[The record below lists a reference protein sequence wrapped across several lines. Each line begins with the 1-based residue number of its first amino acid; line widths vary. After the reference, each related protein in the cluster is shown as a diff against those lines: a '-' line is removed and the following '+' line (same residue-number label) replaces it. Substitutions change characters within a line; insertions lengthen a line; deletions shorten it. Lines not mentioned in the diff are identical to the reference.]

1 MGEEWNGDYNPL
13 ADPEERRVLFGA
25 LDSFSRYRK
34 TAHYNVTHRRRQNF
48 YAMKSRHWQMLAEPP
63 FNILANLECVDD
75 AIDANADIADQILT
89 HALPGF
95 ALAKAPQNP
104 DREWRGAASA
114 EDLSKAQTTI
124 KQFYRDWSAEGAA
137 ERGACN
143 EPVLYNIDQL
153 YADVVDKGKIK
164 VLVPG
169 AGLGRLVFELC
180 KSGYTVEG
188 NEISYHQLV
197 ASSWVLNHCLKA
209 EQYELFPFA
218 LEFNNVISR
227 SHQLRSM
234 KIPDVH
240 PATELERASVS
251 TPTHAFERMSMT
263 ASDFVSH
270 YGSEDCHEVFDI
282 VASVFFIDTAPNI
295 IRYME
300 VVHNCLKP
308 GGVWV
313 NVGPLLWH
321 FSGRAPRDNTEGAER
336 RANGD
341 KEGVGEPGSVELT
354 VQEVLLLVER
364 MGFEIT
370 KQEVREVE
378 AGYIQNPE
386 SLLLNVYRLSHW
398 IARKKP

>member
-1 MGEEWNGDYNPL
+1 VIEN
-13 ADPEERRVLFGA
+13 
-25 LDSFSRYRK
+25 SRYRK

-48 YAMKSRHWQMLAEPP
+48 YAMKSRHWQMLSKPP
-63 FNILANLECVDD
+63 FNILSTLESVDD
-75 AIDANADIADQILT
+75 AIDANGDIADQILKNG
-89 HALPGF
+89 LPGF
-95 ALAKAPQNP
+95 ALAESPQSP
-104 DREWRGAASA
+104 DRDWRGTASA
-114 EDLSKAQTTI
+114 EDMGKARTTI

-137 ERGACN
+137 ERRACN
-143 EPVLYNIDQL
+143 EPVLQDVHQL
-153 YADVVDKGKIK
+153 NADVVDKGKIK
-164 VLVPG
+164 ILVPG

-197 ASSWVLNHCLKA
+197 ASSWVLNHCQRA
-209 EQYELFPFA
+209 EQYTLFPFA
-218 LEFNNVISR
+218 LDFNNVISR

-240 PATELERASVS
+240 PATELEVASVS
-251 TPTHAFERMSMT
+251 TPTHAFQRMSMT

-270 YGSEDCHEVFDI
+270 YGGEECREMFDV
-282 VASVFFIDTAPNI
+282 VASVFFIDTAPNV

-308 GGVWV
+308 GGVWI

-321 FSGRAPRDNTEGAER
+321 FSDRAPKDNTEVTDR
-336 RANGD
+336 RDRGD
-341 KEGVGEPGSVELT
+341 GEGVDEPGSVELT
-354 VQEVLLLVER
+354 VQEVLLLVEL

-370 KQEVREVE
+370 KHELREGE

-386 SLLLNVYRLSHW
+386 SLLLNTYRLSHW
-398 IARKKP
+398 IAKKKCEN